1 MSGAGWLKTY
11 LRVTLPLAAPMFVSV
26 FVVTFMSAIRDI
38 SSTVLL
44 AAPGTR
50 TLSLLMFQFA
60 TSSEPEAAAVLGVV
74 IACIALAMTVI
85 VLRLGAK
92 FSLR

>member
-1 MSGAGWLKTY
+1 MSGASWLKTY
-11 LRVTLPLAAPMFVSV
+11 VRVTMPLAAPMFVSV

-60 TSSEPEAAAVLGVV
+60 TSSEPEAAAVMGVV